1 MNKRRIKIEKNNLL
15 HDAHVTAWEKNNLLH
30 DAHVTAWK
38 NNARKEKLH
47 NQVHEEQ
54 VLEEACH

>member
-1 MNKRRIKIEKNNLL
+1 MEKNKLL
-15 HDAHVTAWEKNNLLH
+15 HDAHVTAWKKNKLLH

-38 NNARKEKLH
+38 NNAEKEKLH

>member
-1 MNKRRIKIEKNNLL
+1 MEKNNLL

-38 NNARKEKLH
+38 NNAGKREI
-47 NQVHEEQ
+47 
-54 VLEEACH
+54 A